1 MSPGKQY
8 RTLAAASRARVQKAD
23 NTNLAAEWE
32 HLAYCYD
39 RLAEHADKNERFAPR
54 SAAIGRGNVCQSDRK
69 AEIRQP
75 LTVRPASG

>member
-39 RLAEHADKNERFAPR
+39 RLAEQADKNERFDVIDVTYDPIL
-54 SAAIGRGNVCQSDRK
+54 SPK
-69 AEIRQP
+69 
-75 LTVRPASG
+75 PA